1 MWPMLACDFHSPLW
15 LHQIAPEANYN
26 CNNNKQMSIQSAAC
40 ISFCKISSKIY
51 LVQFSH
57 WKKME
62 TRRNTILASKQ
73 KSTVEL
79 VLDAIQNV
87 ISQQREIIFFLF
99 SFQFM
104 SLTSV
109 HLLNIDSLRRKLCIH
124 FSVDFVFLVFF
135 FCLFR
140 FAIDG
145 CRRFTLAKIQYLC
158 DFFRF
163 LFCQRFTLNACTK

>member
-57 WKKME
+57 WKKRNPEKYYFGIE
-62 TRRNTILASKQ
+62 TKVNGWIGIGCDPKCYFATATDNFS
-73 KSTVEL
+73 S
-79 VLDAIQNV
+79 
-87 ISQQREIIFFLF
+87 F